1 MVMMYHLTLTIIEP
15 LKQSLKRIKDIKKLH
30 VNKADNIFRPTS
42 KLFDRERGREE
53 RERVLFGNYCH
64 RIIFAF
70 PVFLSFISLQIAIFS

>member
-53 RERVLFGNYCH
+53 RERESFSAITVIVLYLHFQC
-64 RIIFAF
+64 FC
-70 PVFLSFISLQIAIFS
+70 LSYLYK